1 MEEKKEEN
9 LKEEEALKKAF
20 ELTQKAQEAW
30 IKGNVLDALTFY
42 EAALEIFQELGR
54 LAEIA
59 NVLEKIG
66 DIYHLTQKFDKAIRA
81 YKACLDI
88 CENFEDEI
96 STCIIAEKIVF
107 AYKEKGE
114 YKKMIPYLY
123 RILEIAEKYRDPHRA
138 GRALTGLGDAYYHTG
153 NLQASKEAYELAL
166 KIFKGMGA
174 IEQTRLLEEA
184 LKKFEENLEKNE
196 LSS

>member
-1 MEEKKEEN
+1 MEEKKEET
-9 LKEEEALKKAF
+9 LKEEEALKKAY
-20 ELTQKAQEAW
+20 ELTQRAQEAW
-30 IKGNVLDALTFY
+30 IKGNVLDALNFY
-42 EAALEIFQELGR
+42 EGALEIFQELGR

-66 DIYHLTQKFDKAIRA
+66 DIYQLTQKFDKALRA

-96 STCIIAEKIVF
+96 STCIIAEKIIF

-114 YKKMIPYLY
+114 YEKMIPYLH

-184 LKKFEENLEKNE
+184 LKRFEENLKEK
-196 LSS
+196 